1 MLVPSIFG
9 ENLLDGFFDDDW
21 MRPGRGGRGGR
32 PAPIPHNLVMKTDI
46 KETDGGFELAIELPG
61 YKKDDVQA
69 ELKDGYMTISASQK
83 EEKDEKD
90 GDGKYIRRERFYGN
104 CSRSFYVGENVDETD
119 IKANFENGVL
129 KVFVPKKEPDPEVPE
144 KKFIQITGE

>member
-21 MRPGRGGRGGR
+21 MSPDRTGR

-61 YKKDDVQA
+61 YTKEDVQA
-69 ELKDGYMTISASQK
+69 ELKDGYMTITATKKDEK
-83 EEKDEKD
+83 EEKDD
-90 GDGKYIRRERFYGN
+90 NGKYIRRERFYGN
-104 CSRSFYVGENVDETD
+104 CSRSFYVGEQVDETD
-119 IKANFENGVL
+119 IKANFENGIL
-129 KVFVPKKEPDPEVPE
+129 KVFVPKKEDAPEVPE
-144 KKFIQITGE
+144 KKFIQISGE

>member
-21 MRPGRGGRGGR
+21 MRPGRTGR

-46 KETDGGFELAIELPG
+46 KETDGGFDLAIELPG
-61 YKKDDVQA
+61 YTKEDVQA
-69 ELKDGYMTISASQK
+69 ELKDGYMTITATK
-83 EEKDEKD
+83 KDEKDEKD
-90 GDGKYIRRERFYGN
+90 DNGKYIRRERFYGN
-104 CSRSFYVGENVDETD
+104 CSRSFYVGDQVDETD
-119 IKANFENGVL
+119 IKANFENGIL
-129 KVFVPKKEPDPEVPE
+129 KVFVPKKEDAPEVPE

>member
-21 MRPGRGGRGGR
+21 MRPGRGGR

-119 IKANFENGVL
+119 IEANFENGVL
-129 KVFVPKKEPDPEVPE
+129 KVFVPKKEPVPEVPE
-144 KKFIQITGE
+144 KKLIQITGE